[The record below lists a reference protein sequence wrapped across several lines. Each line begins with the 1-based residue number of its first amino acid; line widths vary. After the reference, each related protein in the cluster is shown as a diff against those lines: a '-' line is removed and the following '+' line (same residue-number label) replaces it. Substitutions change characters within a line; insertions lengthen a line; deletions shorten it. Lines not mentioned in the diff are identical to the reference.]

1 LLNGKGW
8 LGEPPM
14 ALTKTV
20 LAGGGVMIALVA
32 VSGAHAQSASSTAS
46 QYSHGYGAGG
56 SAFEQPV
63 NVSTRDANG
72 NMTIVNGVMQGVEG
86 TIFANAAGA
95 STATTG
101 AGSSATGSGV
111 GSATAIGNNLVVV
124 TQGNYNTVVVNA
136 TQTNTGAVSAT
147 TQVLNGKVDLNGGP

>member
-1 LLNGKGW
+1 
-8 LGEPPM
+8 M
-14 ALTKTV
+14 AKVKRLAAGCAVV
-20 LAGGGVMIALVA
+20 LALGVAHA
-32 VSGAHAQSASSTAS
+32 AHAQSASGTAS
-46 QYSHGYGAGG
+46 QYSRGYGAGPG
-56 SAFEQPV
+56 AFEQPV

-86 TIFANAAGA
+86 TIFANATGA
-95 STATTG
+95 STSLTG

-124 TQGNYNTVVVNA
+124 TQGNYNTVIVNA
-136 TQTNTGAVSAT
+136 TQTNTGAVTAT